1 MLIYG
6 AKPGYGVR
14 IDTKLIRDA
23 MICFQELYEK
33 DTQIVQIP
41 DALDSLI
48 GSDANIEI
56 VTSSILQP
64 TRIHIK
70 AKHAI

>member
-33 DTQIVQIP
+33 DTQIVQVP

-70 AKHAI
+70 AKLAI